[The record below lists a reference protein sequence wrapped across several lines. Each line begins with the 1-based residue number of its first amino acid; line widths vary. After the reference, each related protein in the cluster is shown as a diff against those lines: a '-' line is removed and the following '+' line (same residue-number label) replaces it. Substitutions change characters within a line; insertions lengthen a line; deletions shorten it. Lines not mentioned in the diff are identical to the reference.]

1 VKLGTVEVNG
11 TQRVAVALDDAR
23 AVLLAPGTTVAGLIG
38 DWPNA
43 RQAVERAAA
52 DGAGEAVPVTGLRW
66 LPPLPRPGKV
76 ICVALNNSANASRIM
91 SGPSHPATFN
101 KPATSLL
108 GHGRPIRLKKEFGRV
123 HPEPELAVVI
133 GAGPANT
140 GHTGPSGT
148 GGSDIP
154 LSRAMDHVFGY
165 TIINDLTSP
174 DMRAQDTF
182 HYRAIH
188 PGKGGDGVEYVDTW
202 TTYSGRYKGTDGFG
216 PIGPWIVTADEIAD
230 PHALTVTCVHQGRVI
245 TEDSTA
251 NLTHKVADVISFL
264 SGYQT
269 LEPGDIIAMGTAL
282 KASAS
287 SGGAVQNVNLTVL
300 GGPIEVTISGIGT
313 LSNPVVTR
321 GDDPQYL
328 PGSAVPGRM
337 VKTATVSD
345 PSQRNER

>member
-1 VKLGTVEVNG
+1 MKLGTVEADG
-11 TQRVAVALDDAR
+11 TQRVAIAVDDTR
-23 AVLLAPGTTVAGLIG
+23 AVLLAPGTTMAGLIG
-38 DWPNA
+38 NWAADRA
-43 RQAVERAAA
+43 TVELAAA
-52 DGAGEAVPVTGLRW
+52 AGAEEAVPVAGLSW

-91 SGPSHPATFN
+91 SGPAHPATFG
-101 KPATSLL
+101 KPASSLL

-133 GAGPANT
+133 G
-140 GHTGPSGT
+140 T
-148 GGSDIP
+148 GGADIP

-174 DMRAQDTF
+174 DMRTEDTF

-188 PGKGGDGVEYVDTW
+188 PAKASHPGEQGDGIEYVDTW
-202 TTYSGRYKGTDGFG
+202 VSYSGRYKGTDGFG
-216 PIGPWIVTADEIAD
+216 PIGPWIVTADEIPD

-251 NLTHKVADVISFL
+251 NLTHKVAGVISFL

-282 KASAS
+282 KASG
-287 SGGAVQNVNLTVL
+287 SGGAVQNVNLTLL

-313 LSNPVVTR
+313 LSNPVEM
-321 GDDPQYL
+321 P
-328 PGSAVPGRM
+328 
-337 VKTATVSD
+337 
-345 PSQRNER
+345 